1 MDMIV
6 CVKQVPDPEI
16 PPSKFRIDP
25 QANKVIPP
33 EGIPPV
39 INPFDEQAV
48 EAALRIKDQH
58 GGKITALTMGSGS
71 AVGVV
76 RRALSMGV
84 DEGIIVSDPAF
95 EGSDCFATAYTLTRA
110 IEKIGGY
117 DLILCGREAA
127 DWDVGAVGSLIGENL
142 GIPIVTIAKKVEV
155 VNGRLRVE
163 RMVTGGYEV
172 VELPAPAVVTVSNEL
187 GQPRIPSG
195 WGIIA
200 AARKQIP
207 TWSARDLQVE
217 VSLVGAA
224 NVRTDLLKLF
234 IPVRERKCEM
244 MSGESVA
251 EAAANL
257 AMKLRQDG
265 VI

>member
-1 MDMIV
+1 MNMIV

-16 PPSKFRIDP
+16 PLSKFRIDP
-25 QANKVIPP
+25 KTNKVIPP

-39 INPFDEQAV
+39 INPFDAQAA

-58 GGKITALTMGSGS
+58 GGKITALTMGSGT
-71 AVGVV
+71 AADVV
-76 RRALSMGV
+76 RGVLSMGI

-95 EGSDCFATAYTLTRA
+95 EGSDSFATAYILTRA
-110 IEKIGGY
+110 IEKIGEY

-142 GIPIVTIAKKVEV
+142 GIPIVTLAAKVDVADK
-155 VNGRLRVE
+155 RLRIKRV
-163 RMVTGGYEV
+163 VTGGYEV

-207 TWSARDLQVE
+207 TWNARDLQIE
-217 VSLVGAA
+217 ASLVGAA
-224 NVRTDLLKLF
+224 SSRSDLLKLF
-234 IPVRERKCEM
+234 IPVRERKCEI